1 MISQTPPRGKRR
13 KMHGRPPAM
22 EAIPRYICKNFKVR
36 KGVNLAR
43 IFCKNGE
50 KWKCFPFKIVKIP
63 T

>member
-1 MISQTPPRGKRR
+1 
-13 KMHGRPPAM
+13 M

-43 IFCKNGE
+43 IFFKNGE
-50 KWKCFPFKIVKIP
+50 KWKYFPFKIVKIP